1 MFHEMRLLPLT
12 HGTLGQSFHLCAALP
27 LPIGQKPRIE
37 SLMNRFFNISDHDR
51 LPWRFYGATRAILAR
66 R

>member
-1 MFHEMRLLPLT
+1 LAHSP
-12 HGTLGQSFHLCAALP
+12 AA
-27 LPIGQKPRIE
+27 RRAS
-37 SLMNRFFNISDHDR
+37 SLACKGKYAYIAGMNRFFNIADHDR

>member
-1 MFHEMRLLPLT
+1 MRLLPLT
-12 HGTLGQSFHLCAALP
+12 HGTLGQSFHLRAALP
-27 LPIGQKPRIE
+27 LPIGQKPRTNGG
-37 SLMNRFFNISDHDR
+37 MKRFFNISDHDR